1 MPASYKYVTELRES
15 IQMCEQQASRPKSE
29 GYNIT
34 EDDFLQIQWMKARL
48 EMIDPFLGAGI
59 PLKHISYFS
68 S

>member
-1 MPASYKYVTELRES
+1 MPASYKYVTELREY
-15 IQMCEQQASRPKSE
+15 IQMCEQQASRLKSE